1 MPKENTFVCIQSF
14 MVDDLGLKGNELI
27 VFAVIYG
34 YTQDGDHWYYGTRS
48 HLAEWCG
55 ASKGTVTNCLN
66 SLLDRGY
73 IIRREVQRPGHTE
86 VQYQARICT
95 PLPNFDSPPTK
106 NCNTPLPKIGRVN
119 NIGNKDKD
127 SDGPSLEEVTRYMVD
142 NGANARYA
150 EQFFNHYES
159 QGWKKGNGLKL
170 ENWMA
175 AAWQWLKKD
184 GIEARKTY
192 PDSIPC
198 GCGGTARKTATF
210 KSGSSVPYYRCD
222 ACGETRL
229 LDD

>member
-95 PLPNFDSPPTK
+95 PLPKTDSPPTK

-127 SDGPSLEEVTRYMVD
+127 SDSPTFEEVRQYMAD
-142 NGANARYA
+142 GGATSRYA
-150 EQFFNHYES
+150 EQFFGHYES
-159 QGWKKGNGLKL
+159 QGWVRGNGRKVKDWKALAAQ
-170 ENWMA
+170 WMA
-175 AAWQWLKKD
+175 RD
-184 GIEARKTY
+184 GITPEREY
-192 PDSIPC
+192 PPSLKCEC
-198 GCGGTARKTATF
+198 GNVARKTATF
-210 KSGSSVPYYRCD
+210 KSGTKVPYYICER
-222 ACGETRL
+222 CGEMIL
-229 LDD
+229 PND